1 MSAKSLKFDSDKTL
15 KKQSKVLPMSLKF
28 CQMSHTLMAQAAY
41 GKGVEFKVLAKSY
54 LTELISRQL

>member
-28 CQMSHTLMAQAAY
+28 CQMSRTLMAQAAY
-41 GKGVEFKVLAKSY
+41 GKGMEFKALAKS
-54 LTELISRQL
+54 